1 MYNDLILYMVCA
13 YLDND
18 LDGEALAAAID
29 EGHDSLKELFPSL
42 SHRLKIFGA
51 LKLLRKSHEDSEP
64 EEKRRLEVI
73 SKLNFAL
80 AAASYNSSTLLIFVI
95 RKPSLL
101 VIMPF
106 LSLRMMT
113 VSWIQ

>member
-1 MYNDLILYMVCA
+1 MSVEAICAWLNANKNLDESVLKTLKRQVVYNDLIFYMVCA

-51 LKLLRKSHEDSEP
+51 LKSLRKSHEDGD
-64 EEKRRLEVI
+64 
-73 SKLNFAL
+73 
-80 AAASYNSSTLLIFVI
+80 
-95 RKPSLL
+95 
-101 VIMPF
+101 
-106 LSLRMMT
+106 
-113 VSWIQ
+113 